1 MKKVDFCTLV
11 IYVNKKPC
19 AWLIDGTRVKARH
32 ARLASRRAQRKGGMT
47 VQNIKRFVEHVK
59 MDHEERLQDIRIQMK
74 SLPPGDLIFARKNQK
89 YYCVQKLNDQRFG
102 ITRDQQL
109 VQGLALK
116 RYLQEERDALQDNLK
131 ILDKVLK
138 DCQNTSFDD
147 IMQSLPPGFRQLP
160 REYYRLKKK
169 KKTYCKKPYSP
180 EHLIYKTNGGE
191 LVRSKSEQSI
201 GNALEDYG
209 IEYTYDEGIIVGT
222 RCYYA
227 DFVITCR
234 DGHPDHLG
242 AFRTHRFRQRLSGA
256 CSPADERLPGARLL
270 SVEKPDLYIRR
281 GRSQSGNHSPDHR
294 RIRAA
299 AILVRGGE
307 RRL

>member
-1 MKKVDFCTLV
+1 M
-11 IYVNKKPC
+11 
-19 AWLIDGTRVKARH
+19 
-32 ARLASRRAQRKGGMT
+32 
-47 VQNIKRFVEHVK
+47 
-59 MDHEERLQDIRIQMK
+59 
-74 SLPPGDLIFARKNQK
+74 
-89 YYCVQKLNDQRFG
+89 
-102 ITRDQQL
+102 
-109 VQGLALK
+109 QGLALK

-138 DCQNTSFDD
+138 GCQNTSFDD

-169 KKTYCKKPYSP
+169 KKKYCKNPYYP

-234 DGHPDHLG
+234 DGTQIIWEHFGLVDSDKDYREHALKRMKDYREHG
-242 AFRTHRFRQRLSGA
+242 CYQWKNLIYTFEEDVRSLEIIRQII
-256 CSPADERLPGARLL
+256 EEFVLPR
-270 SVEKPDLYIRR
+270 YW
-281 GRSQSGNHSPDHR
+281 
-294 RIRAA
+294 
-299 AILVRGGE
+299 
-307 RRL
+307 

>member
-1 MKKVDFCTLV
+1 M
-11 IYVNKKPC
+11 
-19 AWLIDGTRVKARH
+19 
-32 ARLASRRAQRKGGMT
+32 
-47 VQNIKRFVEHVK
+47 QNIKRFVEHVK

-102 ITRDQQL
+102 ITTDQQL

-169 KKTYCKKPYSP
+169 KKTYCKSPYYP
-180 EHLIYKTNGGE
+180 EHLIYRTHRGE
-191 LVRSKSEQSI
+191 LVRSNSEQSI
-201 GNALEDYG
+201 GNA
-209 IEYTYDEGIIVGT
+209 
-222 RCYYA
+222 
-227 DFVITCR
+227 
-234 DGHPDHLG
+234 
-242 AFRTHRFRQRLSGA
+242 
-256 CSPADERLPGARLL
+256 
-270 SVEKPDLYIRR
+270 
-281 GRSQSGNHSPDHR
+281 R
-294 RIRAA
+294 RITGSSILMMRESSSCSV
-299 AILVRGGE
+299 AITRISSSPVATAPRSSGSISDSSIQTKVIGSTLFGG
-307 RRL
+307 

>member
-1 MKKVDFCTLV
+1 
-11 IYVNKKPC
+11 
-19 AWLIDGTRVKARH
+19 
-32 ARLASRRAQRKGGMT
+32 MT

-169 KKTYCKKPYSP
+169 KKTYCKNPYYS

-209 IEYTYDEGIIVGT
+209 IEYTYDEGIIVGWT
-222 RCYYA
+222 GIYTMRILRFTA
-227 DFVITCR
+227 
-234 DGHPDHLG
+234 GMG
-242 AFRTHRFRQRLSGA
+242 ARSSGSISDSSIQTKTIESTLSG
-256 CSPADERLPGARLL
+256 G
-270 SVEKPDLYIRR
+270 
-281 GRSQSGNHSPDHR
+281 
-294 RIRAA
+294 
-299 AILVRGGE
+299 
-307 RRL
+307 

>member
-1 MKKVDFCTLV
+1 
-11 IYVNKKPC
+11 
-19 AWLIDGTRVKARH
+19 
-32 ARLASRRAQRKGGMT
+32 MT

-138 DCQNTSFDD
+138 GCQNTSFDD

-160 REYYRLKKK
+160 REYYRLKRKRRS
-169 KKTYCKKPYSP
+169 TVRI
-180 EHLIYKTNGGE
+180 LII
-191 LVRSKSEQSI
+191 RSI
-201 GNALEDYG
+201 
-209 IEYTYDEGIIVGT
+209 
-222 RCYYA
+222 
-227 DFVITCR
+227 
-234 DGHPDHLG
+234 
-242 AFRTHRFRQRLSGA
+242 
-256 CSPADERLPGARLL
+256 
-270 SVEKPDLYIRR
+270 
-281 GRSQSGNHSPDHR
+281 
-294 RIRAA
+294 
-299 AILVRGGE
+299 
-307 RRL
+307 

>member
-1 MKKVDFCTLV
+1 MLMKSRVSGYKMAHA
-11 IYVNKKPC
+11 KKP
-19 AWLIDGTRVKARH
+19 H
-32 ARLASRRAQRKGGMT
+32 ARLGGRRAQRKGGMT
-47 VQNIKRFVEHVK
+47 VQNIKRFVEHAK

-169 KKTYCKKPYSP
+169 KKTYCKNPYYP
-180 EHLIYKTNGGE
+180 EHLIYRTNGGE

-234 DGHPDHLG
+234 DGTQIIWEHFGFIDSDKNYREHALQRMKDYRERG
-242 AFRTHRFRQRLSGA
+242 CYQWKNLIYTFEEDVRSLEIIRQII
-256 CSPADERLPGARLL
+256 EEFVLPR
-270 SVEKPDLYIRR
+270 YW
-281 GRSQSGNHSPDHR
+281 
-294 RIRAA
+294 
-299 AILVRGGE
+299 
-307 RRL
+307 

>member
-1 MKKVDFCTLV
+1 M
-11 IYVNKKPC
+11 
-19 AWLIDGTRVKARH
+19 
-32 ARLASRRAQRKGGMT
+32 
-47 VQNIKRFVEHVK
+47 QNIKRFVEHVK

-169 KKTYCKKPYSP
+169 KKTYCKNPYYP

-209 IEYTYDEGIIVGT
+209 IEYTYDEGVIVGT

-234 DGHPDHLG
+234 DGTQIIWEHFGLIDSDK
-242 AFRTHRFRQRLSGA
+242 RLSGA
-256 CSPADERLPGARLL
+256 RSPAHEGLPGARLL

-281 GRSQSGNHSPDHR
+281 GRSQPGNHSPDHR

-299 AILVRGGE
+299 AILVRGGGKE
-307 RRL
+307 AENSRLICVFTIYE

>member
-1 MKKVDFCTLV
+1 MAHA
-11 IYVNKKPC
+11 KKPH
-19 AWLIDGTRVKARH
+19 AWLAG
-32 ARLASRRAQRKGGMT
+32 RRAQRKGGMT
-47 VQNIKRFVEHVK
+47 VQNIKRFVEHAK

-160 REYYRLKKK
+160 REYYRFKKK
-169 KKTYCKKPYSP
+169 KKKYCKNPYYP

-201 GNALEDYG
+201 GNAWDDYG
-209 IEYTYDEGIIVGT
+209 IEYTYDEGINVGT
-222 RCYYA
+222 RC
-227 DFVITCR
+227 
-234 DGHPDHLG
+234 
-242 AFRTHRFRQRLSGA
+242 
-256 CSPADERLPGARLL
+256 
-270 SVEKPDLYIRR
+270 
-281 GRSQSGNHSPDHR
+281 
-294 RIRAA
+294 
-299 AILVRGGE
+299 
-307 RRL
+307 

>member
-1 MKKVDFCTLV
+1 
-11 IYVNKKPC
+11 
-19 AWLIDGTRVKARH
+19 
-32 ARLASRRAQRKGGMT
+32 MT

-169 KKTYCKKPYSP
+169 KKKYCKNPYYP

-191 LVRSKSEQSI
+191 LVRSK
-201 GNALEDYG
+201 
-209 IEYTYDEGIIVGT
+209 
-222 RCYYA
+222 
-227 DFVITCR
+227 
-234 DGHPDHLG
+234 
-242 AFRTHRFRQRLSGA
+242 
-256 CSPADERLPGARLL
+256 
-270 SVEKPDLYIRR
+270 
-281 GRSQSGNHSPDHR
+281 
-294 RIRAA
+294 
-299 AILVRGGE
+299 
-307 RRL
+307 

>member
-1 MKKVDFCTLV
+1 
-11 IYVNKKPC
+11 
-19 AWLIDGTRVKARH
+19 
-32 ARLASRRAQRKGGMT
+32 MT
-47 VQNIKRFVEHVK
+47 VQNIKRFVEHAK
-59 MDHEERLQDIRIQMK
+59 MDHEERLQDIRIQIK

-169 KKTYCKKPYSP
+169 KKTYCKNPYYP
-180 EHLIYKTNGGE
+180 EHLIYRTNGGE

-234 DGHPDHLG
+234 DGTQIIWEHFGLIDSDK
-242 AFRTHRFRQRLSGA
+242 RLSGA
-256 CSPADERLPGARLL
+256 RPAADEGLPGARLL

-281 GRSQSGNHSPDHR
+281 GRLQPGNHPPDHR
-294 RIRAA
+294 RIRTAA
-299 AILVRGGE
+299 VLVGVAKE
-307 RRL
+307 AENSRLICAFTIYE